1 LREFSR
7 ILVLG
12 LLLLTRIAAA
22 ALSSALMVLIRMEIR
37 ELIHFILGSLVA
49 TGSSDTS
56 IKLIDVEKMKTF
68 SQTKDQGNDEFSAAR
83 PVTRTF
89 YDHTQVPF
97 LFITPKNSAMARCLP
112 LFCNS
117 HCRLSTI
124 WLFIRIRLSWC
135 HAQRTALSSSMIIL
149 RRPQRG
155 HSATFR

>member
-1 LREFSR
+1 
-7 ILVLG
+7 
-12 LLLLTRIAAA
+12 
-22 ALSSALMVLIRMEIR
+22 MEIR

-97 LFITPKNSAMARCLP
+97 LFITPKKKKKKKKKKQRCRP
-112 LFCNS
+112 RSFV
-117 HCRLSTI
+117 T
-124 WLFIRIRLSWC
+124 
-135 HAQRTALSSSMIIL
+135 RTVGCPRFGFSSVFAYPGVML
-149 RRPQRG
+149 KGLHYQVL
-155 HSATFR
+155 